1 HGGYNSRRFPAA
13 SPLERT
19 VFAAGNTGGSLADL
33 LQVSDFDGEGS
44 SNMESALHQRDHIG
58 VQDAVLLENYESED
72 AFLENLQKR
81 FRANLIYTY
90 IGTVVVSVNPYKQVG
105 IYDKTTMETYR
116 GINFYEEPPHI
127 YAIADTAYRSMM
139 NEGRDQCVL
148 ISGESG
154 SGKTVFVSNTAFPG
168 KHSGKV

>member
-1 HGGYNSRRFPAA
+1 
-13 SPLERT
+13 
-19 VFAAGNTGGSLADL
+19 
-33 LQVSDFDGEGS
+33 
-44 SNMESALHQRDHIG
+44 
-58 VQDAVLLENYESED
+58 
-72 AFLENLQKR
+72 
-81 FRANLIYTY
+81 
-90 IGTVVVSVNPYKQVG
+90 VVVSVNPYKQVG

-154 SGKTVFVSNTAFPG
+154 SGKTGQETDVKLILTKRMLHTLSFTLASI
-168 KHSGKV
+168 